1 MPFELN
7 IWRLQLEGAR
17 SAMCMDGDVWSG
29 ILEAFWFVGVFA
41 FVFVFVVVAA
51 DATVWSSF
59 ANSLSPG

>member
-41 FVFVFVVVAA
+41 FVAA